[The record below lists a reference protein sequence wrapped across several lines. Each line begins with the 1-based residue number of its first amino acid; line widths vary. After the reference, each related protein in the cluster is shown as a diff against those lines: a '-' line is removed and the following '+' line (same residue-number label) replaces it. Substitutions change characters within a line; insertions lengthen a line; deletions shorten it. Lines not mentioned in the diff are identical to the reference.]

1 MTKEKFLQLYPNYVE
16 IPLGQAKNHC
26 EEKFTR
32 LKPICRVKNLNKP
45 NISSFTKHRRRTE
58 RTIFGNEEHETREV
72 KTYKLRP
79 QLNEYGQIIG
89 TSKIPYDEEGEEEY
103 IEGEEEYNDEGE
115 GEEQEGEENEEDMEE
130 EAYYQ

>member
-1 MTKEKFLQLYPNYVE
+1 M
-16 IPLGQAKNHC
+16 
-26 EEKFTR
+26 
-32 LKPICRVKNLNKP
+32 LKLNKP

-89 TSKIPYDEEGEEEY
+89 TSKIPYEEGEEEY
-103 IEGEEEYNDEGE
+103 IEGEEEYNVEGE